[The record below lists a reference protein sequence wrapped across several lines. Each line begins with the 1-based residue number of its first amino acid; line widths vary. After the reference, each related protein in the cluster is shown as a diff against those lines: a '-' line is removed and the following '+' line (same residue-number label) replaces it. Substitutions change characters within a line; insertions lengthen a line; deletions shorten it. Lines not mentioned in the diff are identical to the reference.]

1 MLKAI
6 TLGLMSFGALTA
18 AAFETP
24 VEPLADAS
32 AFTQASP
39 RKHSPLNAP
48 EKAPSIPKGEWT
60 NIGTG
65 KWFDDLFSYYQ
76 VVAPGD
82 MWEVVVEESAATPGW
97 YRLLPYG
104 PGSPVADYMGDDDTE
119 NYVYVNATNPDKVYI
134 PDFDVFGKYKVSQHV
149 DENSWWDETEYGKL
163 ENGVISF
170 PADCFCHRVPEAGG
184 PWVRINNSGK
194 TRLALPG
201 SNPEDYTFRVES
213 PFCVD
218 EEGNVRLR
226 FTIGEDIATVKYVLL
241 EGEYFAEGNNVNLI
255 VTQGKDLKGTV
266 LRATPRKRVM
276 FSLLA
281 VALGHGGEVVATS
294 DCHFF
299 GPDSA
304 DADTWVPAGDASFT
318 ESIFVPLY
326 SNLTAETLI
335 VPYEESVENPGRIRL
350 VDPYSVHGFNPVVD
364 HGHSHYI
371 YIDAMANNAVY
382 VEASPVGVDFGG
394 GESAVWSWAGRYVE
408 YGMASEA
415 YNEGLFGTRSGNVIT
430 MPDNSLL
437 VGEKGYAGG
446 TFSTTG
452 RGFRISLRPNS
463 SGIGAVDAEAEAD
476 APALYYRLDGTALT
490 GEPSAAGI
498 YIRRAAGRTEKIV
511 IR

>member
-6 TLGLMSFGALTA
+6 TLGLMSLGALAA

-32 AFTQASP
+32 AFTPASP
-39 RKHSPLNAP
+39 RYLPSQNAP
-48 EKAPSIPKGEWT
+48 EKAPSIPKGEWAVV
-60 NIGTG
+60 GTG

-82 MWEVVVEESAATPGW
+82 MWEVTVEESSTTPGW

-119 NYVYVNATNPDKVYI
+119 NYVYINATNPDKVYI
-134 PDFDVFGKYKVSQHV
+134 PDFDVFGSYKVSQHV
-149 DENSWWDETEYGKL
+149 DENGWWDETEYGKL
-163 ENGVISF
+163 DGGIITF

-201 SNPEDYTFRVES
+201 SNPEDYTFKLES

-218 EEGNVRLR
+218 DEGNVRLV
-226 FTIGEDIATVKYVLL
+226 FTIGEDIPMVKYVLL
-241 EGEYFAEGNNVNLI
+241 EGEYFAEGNNVDLI
-255 VTQGKDLKGTV
+255 VAQGSDLKGTV
-266 LRATPRKRVM
+266 LRATPRKRCM

-281 VALGHGGEVVATS
+281 VALGHGGDVVATA

-304 DADTWVPAGDASFT
+304 DGDTWVQAGEASFT

-326 SNLTAETLI
+326 TNLSAETLI
-335 VPYEESVENPGRIRL
+335 VPYEESVEHPGRIRL
-350 VDPYSVHGFNPVVD
+350 VNPYSVHGFNPVVD
-364 HGHSHYI
+364 HGHGHYL
-371 YIDAMANNAVY
+371 YIDATARTAVY
-382 VEASPVGVDFGG
+382 VEASPIGVDFGG

-430 MPDNSLL
+430 MPDNTLL
-437 VGEKGYAGG
+437 VGEKGYSGG

-452 RGFRISLRPNS
+452 RGFRISLSPKS
-463 SGIGAVDAEAEAD
+463 SGIEAVGVDTS
-476 APALYYRLDGTALT
+476 APARYYRLDGTELA

-498 YIRRAAGRTEKIV
+498 YIRRAAGRAEKIIV
-511 IR
+511 R